1 MGEPSQKPDA
11 AERRHSHRN
20 RVLKGALVVFGNH
33 DRTIDCAIR
42 NLSDEGA
49 KLTLGSTIG
58 VPDTFELMIPAE
70 HSIAPAR
77 TVWRTEREIGVAL
90 TGPFHPTARRG

>member
-1 MGEPSQKPDA
+1 MGEPSPKPDA
-11 AERRHSHRN
+11 VERRNRHRN

-33 DRTIDCAIR
+33 GSTIDCTIR

-49 KLTLGSTIG
+49 KLLLGSTIG

-70 HSIAPAR
+70 HRIAPAR
-77 TVWRTEREIGVAL
+77 VVWRTECELGIAL
-90 TGPFHPTARRG
+90 TAPFHPTARRG